1 MAPKPPSKPRSKPL
15 SKSSGKPAS
24 SDDAKAAAKDEAAEA
39 ARDVGK
45 DTGQKAAKDAAV
57 SELENKL
64 AARAAVPSPARPAV
78 AKPAMPPP
86 DDDDEDEDDED
97 EDDLDDEDDDDEEL
111 VVFTAK
117 EAAGALA
124 TVYRFVR
131 PFLKNYKKVLAL
143 VGLGVLVETLF
154 NVIMPLSL
162 KFLIDDAL
170 GEEDLQ
176 ALFRILSVL
185 AVAGIFTS
193 IIAVWYEK
201 WDATLAASV
210 LSDVRVRLFEHIQNL
225 PSSYFGR
232 TKRGDILARFS
243 IDMSAFEGSVD
254 SFANS
259 AALPFM
265 ELIAGIILML
275 FLNWQLAAVALLV
288 FPITL
293 IGPRILTPK
302 AVQANYEQK
311 LNESALLSMVQE
323 NVAAQAVVKAFNLQR
338 RTLGWFRLRNNEAK
352 RKIGSAIFLTS
363 MVERTVTISVLLLH
377 LVVLAIGAYLA
388 TKGQITIGTFV
399 TFESAFWEVS
409 YNIAHIMHY
418 IPLSIQS
425 AAAVRHM
432 EELLD
437 EPTRGA
443 DRPGAPDLPR
453 ITNDITFDRVTF
465 RYEGSEAPVLDGLSL
480 KLNVGKSI
488 AIVGP
493 SGSGKSTLL
502 NLILR
507 LYVPDEGRVT
517 IDGVDIRRV
526 TRESLRSSMAVV
538 FQENM
543 LFNMSIRENIRLGKE
558 GATDEEVE
566 QAARKAEIHRYI
578 MSLPKKYDTLVGE
591 RGDTLSGGQRQRIAI
606 ARAIVRDPSILLL
619 DEATSALDQTTE
631 AAINRT
637 LLKVAQGRTMIFSTH
652 RLTSVVEM
660 DEIIVISGGKAIER
674 GTHAE
679 LLEADGVYRKL
690 WDDQGTPHQVA
701 GHIRDEDDEE
711 EEEEDDEEDE
721 DEKVKRK

>member
-1 MAPKPPSKPRSKPL
+1 MAPKPPSSDDQNPEPADDPELTKKLVLEAVAPL
-15 SKSSGKPAS
+15 SGGKGAGVLP
-24 SDDAKAAAKDEAAEA
+24 DDDKDDEKDEL
-39 ARDVGK
+39 DL
-45 DTGQKAAKDAAV
+45 DD
-57 SELENKL
+57 
-64 AARAAVPSPARPAV
+64 
-78 AKPAMPPP
+78 
-86 DDDDEDEDDED
+86 DDDDED
-97 EDDLDDEDDDDEEL
+97 L

-117 EAAGALA
+117 EAAGAMA
-124 TVYRFVR
+124 TIYGFVR
-131 PFLKNYKKVLAL
+131 PYLGNYRKLLAF
-143 VGLGVLVETLF
+143 VTFGVLVETLF

-170 GEEDLQ
+170 GEEDFQ
-176 ALFRILSVL
+176 ALYVILGVL
-185 AVAGIFTS
+185 AAAGIFTS
-193 IIAVWYEK
+193 IIAVWYER
-201 WDATLAASV
+201 WDARLAASIIA
-210 LSDVRVRLFEHIQNL
+210 DVRTRIFDHVQNL
-225 PSSYFGR
+225 PSSYFAR
-232 TKRGDILARFS
+232 TRRGEILSRFS
-243 IDMSAFEGSVD
+243 IDLTAFESSVK

-259 AALPFM
+259 AALPFF
-265 ELIAGIILML
+265 ELIAGIILMV

-311 LNESALLSMVQE
+311 LNESALLGMVQE
-323 NVAAQAVVKAFNLQR
+323 NVAAQAVVKAFSLQR
-338 RTLGWFRLRNNEAK
+338 RTLGWFTMRNQDVRIKTA
-352 RKIGSAIFLTS
+352 SAVFLST

-409 YNIAHIMHY
+409 YNIAHLMHF
-418 IPLSIQS
+418 IPVSIQS
-425 AAAVRHM
+425 SAAVRHIQ
-432 EELLD
+432 ELLD

-465 RYEGSEAPVLDGLSL
+465 GYEGSETPVLDNLSL
-480 KLNVGKSI
+480 KLNVGKRI

-507 LYVPDEGRVT
+507 LYVPDEGRLT

-526 TRESLRSSMAVV
+526 TRESLRRSMAVV

-543 LFNMSIRENIRLGKE
+543 LFNISIRENIRLGKE
-558 GATDEEVE
+558 GATDEEVAE
-566 QAARKAEIHRYI
+566 AAKKAEIHRYI
-578 MSLPKKYDTLVGE
+578 MSLPQKYDTSVGE

-606 ARAIVRDPSILLL
+606 ARAIVRDPSVLLL

-631 AAINRT
+631 AAINKT
-637 LLKVAQGRTMIFSTH
+637 LLKLARGRTMIFSTH

-660 DEIIVISGGKAIER
+660 DEIIVIAGGQAIER
-674 GTHAE
+674 GSHAK
-679 LLEADGVYRKL
+679 LLAANGMYRKL
-690 WDDQGTPHQVA
+690 WDDQSHTPHA
-701 GHIRDEDDEE
+701 APDHADNEDDDED
-711 EEEEDDEEDE
+711 
-721 DEKVKRK
+721 

>member
-1 MAPKPPSKPRSKPL
+1 MASKPPS
-15 SKSSGKPAS
+15 
-24 SDDAKAAAKDEAAEA
+24 SDNPAAAAADDPA
-39 ARDVGK
+39 AP
-45 DTGQKAAKDAAV
+45 
-57 SELENKL
+57 ELEKKL
-64 AARAAVPSPARPAV
+64 AAGDASDRV
-78 AKPAMPPP
+78 ADGKATMPPP
-86 DDDDEDEDDED
+86 SDDDDNDDDDELDIDDDEDDED
-97 EDDLDDEDDDDEEL
+97 L

-124 TVYRFVR
+124 TIYAFVK
-131 PFLKNYKKVLAL
+131 PFLKNYKKMLTF
-143 VGLGVLVETLF
+143 VGLGVVVETLF

-170 GEEDLQ
+170 GEEDFE
-176 ALFRILSVL
+176 ALVKILSVL
-185 AVAGIFTS
+185 AVAGIITS
-193 IIAVWYEK
+193 IVAVWYER
-201 WDATLAASV
+201 WDAKLAACV
-210 LSDVRVRLFEHIQNL
+210 ISDVRSRLFEHVQNL
-225 PSSYFGR
+225 PSAYFAR
-232 TKRGDILARFS
+232 TKRGEILSRFS
-243 IDMSAFEGSVD
+243 IDLSAFEGSIK
-254 SFANS
+254 SFASS
-259 AALPFM
+259 ATLPFL

-311 LNESALLSMVQE
+311 LNESALLGMVQE
-323 NVAAQAVVKAFNLQR
+323 NVAAQAVVKAFSLQR
-338 RTLGWFRLRNNEAK
+338 RTLGWFTMRNDEA
-352 RKIGSAIFLTS
+352 RKKIASAMFLST

-409 YNIAHIMHY
+409 YNIAHLMHF
-418 IPLSIQS
+418 IPVSIQS
-425 AAAVRHM
+425 AAAVRHIQ
-432 EELLD
+432 ELLD

-465 RYEGSEAPVLDGLSL
+465 QYEGSQTPVLDNLSL

-526 TRESLRSSMAVV
+526 TRESLRRSMAVV

-578 MSLPKKYDTLVGE
+578 KSLPQKYDTSVGE

-606 ARAIVRDPSILLL
+606 ARAIVRNPSVLLL

-631 AAINRT
+631 AAINKT
-637 LLKVAQGRTMIFSTH
+637 LLKLAKGCTMIFSTH
-652 RLTSVVEM
+652 RLTSVVDM

-674 GTHAE
+674 GSHAR
-679 LLEADGVYRKL
+679 LLAMNGAYRKL
-690 WDDQGTPHQVA
+690 WDDQGHQPHASVEA
-701 GHIRDEDDEE
+701 DDDDDEGDD
-711 EEEEDDEEDE
+711 DDE
-721 DEKVKRK
+721 

>member
-1 MAPKPPSKPRSKPL
+1 MARKPS
-15 SKSSGKPAS
+15 AS
-24 SDDAKAAAKDEAAEA
+24 
-39 ARDVGK
+39 
-45 DTGQKAAKDAAV
+45 
-57 SELENKL
+57 ENKL
-64 AARAAVPSPARPAV
+64 PAPADVPASPELDKKLV
-78 AKPAMPPP
+78 AKMDVPGRLVVDKAGASSAH
-86 DDDDEDEDDED
+86 DDEDGEEDLLEHDDDEDDED
-97 EDDLDDEDDDDEEL
+97 L
-111 VVFTAK
+111 VVFTAR

-124 TVYRFVR
+124 TIYAFVK
-131 PFLKNYKKVLAL
+131 PFLKNYKKIITF
-143 VGLGVLVETLF
+143 VGLGVVVETLF

-170 GEEDLQ
+170 GEEDFE
-176 ALFRILSVL
+176 ALYKILGVL
-185 AVAGIFTS
+185 AAAGIVTS
-193 IIAVWYEK
+193 IVAIWYEL
-201 WDATLAASV
+201 WDARLAAS
-210 LSDVRVRLFEHIQNL
+210 LISDVRALIFEHVQKL
-225 PSSYFGR
+225 PAGYFAR
-232 TKRGDILARFS
+232 TKRGEILSRFS
-243 IDMSAFEGSVD
+243 VDMSAFEGSVK
-254 SFANS
+254 SFSSS
-259 AALPFM
+259 AALPFL
-265 ELIAGIILML
+265 ELIAGIFLML

-311 LNESALLSMVQE
+311 LNESALLGIVQE
-323 NVAAQAVVKAFNLQR
+323 NLAAQAVVKAF
-338 RTLGWFRLRNNEAK
+338 TLHRKVFGWFKLRNDEAR
-352 RKIGSAIFLTS
+352 RKIALATFLST

-409 YNIAHIMHY
+409 YNIAHVMHF
-418 IPLSIQS
+418 IPVSIQ
-425 AAAVRHM
+425 AAAAIRHIQ
-432 EELLD
+432 ELLD

-465 RYEGSEAPVLDGLSL
+465 QYEGSTTPVLDNLSL
-480 KLNVGKSI
+480 RLDVGKRI

-526 TRESLRSSMAVV
+526 TRESLRRSMAVV

-543 LFNMSIRENIRLGKE
+543 LFNMSLRENIRLGKE

-566 QAARKAEIHRYI
+566 EAARKAEIHRYI
-578 MSLPKKYDTLVGE
+578 MSLPQKYDTPVGE

-606 ARAIVRDPSILLL
+606 ARAVIRNPSVLLL

-637 LLKVAQGRTMIFSTH
+637 LLKVAKGRTMIWSTH

-660 DEIIVISGGKAIER
+660 DEIIVIAEGRAIER
-674 GTHAE
+674 GSHEE
-679 LLEADGVYRKL
+679 LLAKNGVYRKL
-690 WDDQGTPHQVA
+690 WDDQGPTPHHVA
-701 GHIRDEDDEE
+701 AQADDDNEDDDEDDEE
-711 EEEEDDEEDE
+711 EEDDE
-721 DEKVKRK
+721 V

>member
-1 MAPKPPSKPRSKPL
+1 MAPKPPSPDDQNPASVDDPELEKKLAPEATPAGL
-15 SKSSGKPAS
+15 ATTGKAAGAS
-24 SDDAKAAAKDEAAEA
+24 SDDDAKDES
-39 ARDVGK
+39 D
-45 DTGQKAAKDAAV
+45 D
-57 SELENKL
+57 ELEL
-64 AARAAVPSPARPAV
+64 D
-78 AKPAMPPP
+78 
-86 DDDDEDEDDED
+86 DDDDED
-97 EDDLDDEDDDDEEL
+97 L

-117 EAAGALA
+117 EAAGAMA
-124 TVYRFVR
+124 TIYGFVK
-131 PFLKNYKKVLAL
+131 PYLGNYKRLL
-143 VGLGVLVETLF
+143 VFVGFGVLVETLF

-170 GEEDLQ
+170 GEEDFQ
-176 ALFRILSVL
+176 ALYKILGVL
-185 AVAGIFTS
+185 AVAGIVTS
-193 IIAVWYEK
+193 IIAVWYER
-201 WDATLAASV
+201 WDARLAAGIIA
-210 LSDVRVRLFEHIQNL
+210 DVRNNLFEHVQKL
-225 PSSYFGR
+225 PASYFAR
-232 TKRGDILARFS
+232 TKRGEILSRFS
-243 IDMSAFEGSVD
+243 IDLSAFEGSVKT
-254 SFANS
+254 FANS
-259 AALPFM
+259 AALPGL

-311 LNESALLSMVQE
+311 LNESALLGTVQE
-323 NVAAQAVVKAFNLQR
+323 NVAAQAVVKAFSLQR
-338 RTLGWFRLRNNEAK
+338 RTLGWFTMRNQDVRIKTA
-352 RKIGSAIFLTS
+352 SAVFLST

-409 YNIAHIMHY
+409 YNIAHLMHF
-418 IPLSIQS
+418 IPVSIQS
-425 AAAVRHM
+425 AAAVRHVQ
-432 EELLD
+432 ELLD
-437 EPTRGA
+437 EPTPGT
-443 DRPGAPDLPR
+443 DRAGAPDLPR

-465 RYEGSEAPVLDGLSL
+465 QYEGSETPVLDNLSL
-480 KLNVGKSI
+480 KLNAGKSI

-507 LYVPDEGRVT
+507 LYQPDEGRLT

-526 TRESLRSSMAVV
+526 TLESLRRSMAVV

-558 GATDEEVE
+558 GASDEEVVE
-566 QAARKAEIHRYI
+566 AARKAEIHRYI
-578 MSLPKKYDTLVGE
+578 MSLPQKYDTSVGE

-606 ARAIVRDPSILLL
+606 ARAIIRNPSVLLL

-637 LLKVAQGRTMIFSTH
+637 LLKVAEGRTMIWSTH

-660 DEIIVISGGKAIER
+660 DEIIVISNGRAIER
-674 GTHAE
+674 GSHAQ
-679 LLEADGVYRKL
+679 LLAANGAYRKL
-690 WDDQGTPHQVA
+690 WDDQGRNSHNAA
-701 GHIRDEDDEE
+701 GQADDDNEDDDDEDDDEE
-711 EEEEDDEEDE
+711 E
-721 DEKVKRK
+721 

>member
-1 MAPKPPSKPRSKPL
+1 MASQTPSDPI
-15 SKSSGKPAS
+15 KPAGEAAAS
-24 SDDAKAAAKDEAAEA
+24 PLDDKLAIPIDPAAKAAAERALAASA
-39 ARDVGK
+39 AKADK
-45 DTGQKAAKDAAV
+45 PKAAHDDD
-57 SELENKL
+57 
-64 AARAAVPSPARPAV
+64 
-78 AKPAMPPP
+78 
-86 DDDDEDEDDED
+86 DDDDED
-97 EDDLDDEDDDDEEL
+97 L
-111 VVFTAK
+111 VVFTAR

-124 TVYRFVR
+124 TMAAFVR
-131 PFLKNYKKVLAL
+131 PFLGNYRKMLAIVLFG
-143 VGLGVLVETLF
+143 VGVETLF

-162 KFLIDDAL
+162 KYLIDDAL
-170 GEEDLQ
+170 GEEDFG
-176 ALFRILSVL
+176 ALYMILGVL

-193 IIAVWYEK
+193 IVAIWYEK
-201 WDATLAASV
+201 WDALLAASLV
-210 LSDVRVRLFEHIQNL
+210 TDIRAKLFGHVQDL
-225 PSSYFGR
+225 PSSYFAR
-232 TKRGDILARFS
+232 TKRGEILSRFS
-243 IDMSAFEGSVD
+243 IDMAAVEGSIK

-259 AALPFM
+259 ALLPFL
-265 ELIAGIILML
+265 ELIAGCLLML
-275 FLNWQLAAVALLV
+275 WLNWQLAAVALLV

-311 LNESALLSMVQE
+311 QSESTLLGMVQE
-323 NVAAQAVVKAFNLQR
+323 NVAAQAVVKAFSLQR
-338 RTLGWFRLRNNEAK
+338 KTMGWMTLRNNDAK
-352 RKIGSAIFLTS
+352 RKMAAATFLST
-363 MVERTVTISVLLLH
+363 MVERSVTISVLLLH

-409 YNIAHIMHY
+409 YNIAHMMHF
-418 IPLSIQS
+418 IPVSISS

-432 EELLD
+432 QELLD

-443 DRPGAPDLPR
+443 DKPNAPALPR

-465 RYEGSEAPVLDGLSL
+465 KYEGATTPVLDNLSL

-507 LYVPDEGRVT
+507 LYVPDEGKLT
-517 IDGVDIRRV
+517 IDGVDIRKV

-558 GATDEEVE
+558 NASDADVE
-566 QAARKAEIHRYI
+566 DAARKAEIHSYI
-578 MSLPKKYDTLVGE
+578 MSLPEGYDTSVGE

-606 ARAIVRDPSILLL
+606 ARAIVRDPSVLLL

-631 AAINRT
+631 AAINQT
-637 LLKVAQGRTMIFSTH
+637 LLKLAKGRTMIFSTH

-660 DEIIVISGGKAIER
+660 DEIIVIAGGRAIER
-674 GTHAE
+674 GSHVE
-679 LLEADGVYRKL
+679 LLALNGTYRKL
-690 WDDQGTPHQVA
+690 WDDQGLAPHHA
-701 GHIRDEDDEE
+701 DIDDDDDDEDDED
-711 EEEEDDEEDE
+711 DDE
-721 DEKVKRK
+721 

>member
-1 MAPKPPSKPRSKPL
+1 MASKLP
-15 SKSSGKPAS
+15 S
-24 SDDAKAAAKDEAAEA
+24 SDD
-39 ARDVGK
+39 
-45 DTGQKAAKDAAV
+45 
-57 SELENKL
+57 
-64 AARAAVPSPARPAV
+64 PSPASADDPV
-78 AKPAMPPP
+78 AAELDETLAKTDASGRVVADKTTAIPPS
-86 DDDDEDEDDED
+86 DEEEDDEL
-97 EDDLDDEDDDDEEL
+97 DLDDEEEGEDL

-124 TVYRFVR
+124 TIYAFVK
-131 PFLKNYKKVLAL
+131 PFLKNYKKILSF

-154 NVIMPLSL
+154 NVFMPLSL

-170 GEEDLQ
+170 GEEDFQ
-176 ALFRILSVL
+176 ALYTILGVL

-193 IIAVWYEK
+193 IVAVWYER
-201 WDATLAASV
+201 WDAKLAASV
-210 LSDVRVRLFEHIQNL
+210 MSDVRKHLFEHVQNL
-225 PSSYFGR
+225 PSSYFAR
-232 TKRGDILARFS
+232 TKRGEILSRFS
-243 IDMSAFEGSVD
+243 VDLAALEGSIKGV
-254 SFANS
+254 ANS
-259 AALPFM
+259 AALPFF

-311 LNESALLSMVQE
+311 LNESALLGMVQE
-323 NVAAQAVVKAFNLQR
+323 NVAAQAVIKAFSLQR
-338 RTLGWFRLRNNEAK
+338 QTLGWFNIRNNEAR
-352 RKIGSAIFLTS
+352 RKIASAAFLST

-409 YNIAHIMHY
+409 YNIAHIMHF
-418 IPLSIQS
+418 IPVSIQS
-425 AAAVRHM
+425 AAAVRHIQEM
-432 EELLD
+432 LD

-443 DRPGAPDLPR
+443 DRAGAPDLPR

-465 RYEGSEAPVLDGLSL
+465 QYEGSQMPVLDNFSL

-526 TRESLRSSMAVV
+526 TRESLRKSMAVV

-578 MSLPKKYDTLVGE
+578 MSLPQQYDTPVGE

-606 ARAIVRDPSILLL
+606 ARAIVRDPSVLLL

-631 AAINRT
+631 AAINKT
-637 LLKVAQGRTMIFSTH
+637 LLKLAKGRTMIFSTH

-660 DEIIVISGGKAIER
+660 DEIIVISGGKATER
-674 GTHAE
+674 GSHQE
-679 LLEADGVYRKL
+679 LLAKGGVYRNL
-690 WDDQGTPHQVA
+690 WDDQGHMPHEAAAQA
-701 GHIRDEDDEE
+701 DDDSDDDDDDDDDDDEE
-711 EEEEDDEEDE
+711 EEDE
-721 DEKVKRK
+721 D

>member
-1 MAPKPPSKPRSKPL
+1 MAPK
-15 SKSSGKPAS
+15 AS
-24 SDDAKAAAKDEAAEA
+24 SKDMASSKNKASSSENTLPAPADDAVNPELDE
-39 ARDVGK
+39 
-45 DTGQKAAKDAAV
+45 
-57 SELENKL
+57 KL
-64 AARAAVPSPARPAV
+64 AAKADLAGHGVTD
-78 AKPAMPPP
+78 KPAAPPP
-86 DDDDEDEDDED
+86 DDGDDEEDELELDDEEDDED
-97 EDDLDDEDDDDEEL
+97 L

-124 TVYRFVR
+124 TIYAFVK
-131 PFLKNYKKVLAL
+131 PLLKNYKKLL
-143 VGLGVLVETLF
+143 TFVGLGVVVETLF

-170 GEEDLQ
+170 GEEDFE
-176 ALFRILSVL
+176 ALVKILSVL
-185 AVAGIFTS
+185 ATAGIITS
-193 IIAVWYEK
+193 IVAVWYER
-201 WDATLAASV
+201 WDARLVAAV
-210 LSDVRVRLFEHIQNL
+210 ISDVRTRLFEHVQNL
-225 PSSYFGR
+225 PAGYFAR
-232 TKRGDILARFS
+232 TRRGEILSRFS
-243 IDMSAFEGSVD
+243 VDLSAFEGSVK
-254 SFANS
+254 SFASS
-259 AALPFM
+259 AALPFL

-311 LNESALLSMVQE
+311 LNESSLLGMVQE
-323 NVAAQAVVKAFNLQR
+323 NIAAQAVVKAFSLQR
-338 RTLGWFRLRNNEAK
+338 RTLGWFTMRNDEAR
-352 RKIGSAIFLTS
+352 RKFASAAFLST

-409 YNIAHIMHY
+409 YNIAHVMHF
-418 IPLSIQS
+418 IPVSIQS
-425 AAAVRHM
+425 AAAVRHVQEM
-432 EELLD
+432 LD

-453 ITNDITFDRVTF
+453 ITHDITFDRVTF
-465 RYEGSEAPVLDGLSL
+465 QYEGSLTPVLDNLSL
-480 KLNVGKSI
+480 KLDVGKSI

-526 TRESLRSSMAVV
+526 TLESLRRSMAVV

-543 LFNMSIRENIRLGKE
+543 LFNMSIRENIRLGKQ
-558 GATDEEVE
+558 GATDEEVVA
-566 QAARKAEIHRYI
+566 AARKAEIHRHI
-578 MSLPKKYDTLVGE
+578 VSLPQKYDTPVGE

-606 ARAIVRDPSILLL
+606 ARAIIRNPSVLLL

-637 LLKVAQGRTMIFSTH
+637 LLKVAKGRTMIWSTH
-652 RLTSVVEM
+652 RLASVVEM
-660 DEIIVISGGKAIER
+660 DEIIVLSGGQVIER
-674 GTHAE
+674 GSHAK
-679 LLEADGVYRKL
+679 LLAANGVYRRL
-690 WDDQGTPHQVA
+690 WDDQTHKSHDEA
-701 GHIRDEDDEE
+701 GQAGDDSDDDDEDDEE
-711 EEEEDDEEDE
+711 
-721 DEKVKRK
+721 

>member
-1 MAPKPPSKPRSKPL
+1 MASKPL
-15 SKSSGKPAS
+15 SSDKQMAAPA
-24 SDDAKAAAKDEAAEA
+24 DEPAAP
-39 ARDVGK
+39 
-45 DTGQKAAKDAAV
+45 
-57 SELENKL
+57 ELEKKL
-64 AARAAVPSPARPAV
+64 AADTDAARRTAGDKPAAPSPSEAEDE
-78 AKPAMPPP
+78 
-86 DDDDEDEDDED
+86 DDDVELDIDDEDDED
-97 EDDLDDEDDDDEEL
+97 L

-124 TVYRFVR
+124 TIYAFVK
-131 PFLKNYKKVLAL
+131 PYLKNYKKILTF

-154 NVIMPLSL
+154 NVFMPLSL

-170 GEEDLQ
+170 GEEDFQ
-176 ALFRILSVL
+176 ALYVILGVL
-185 AVAGIFTS
+185 AAAGIFTS
-193 IIAVWYEK
+193 IVAVWYER
-201 WDATLAASV
+201 WDARLAASIIA
-210 LSDVRVRLFEHIQNL
+210 DVRARLFEHVQNL
-225 PSSYFGR
+225 PTAYFAR
-232 TKRGDILARFS
+232 TKRGEILSRFS
-243 IDMSAFEGSVD
+243 IDLSAFEGSIK

-259 AALPFM
+259 ATLPFL

-302 AVQANYEQK
+302 AVQANYDQK
-311 LNESALLSMVQE
+311 LNESALLGMVQE
-323 NVAAQAVVKAFNLQR
+323 NIAAQAVVKAFSLQR
-338 RTLGWFRLRNNEAK
+338 RTFGWFTMRNNDVRQKTA
-352 RKIGSAIFLTS
+352 SALFLST

-409 YNIAHIMHY
+409 YNIAHLMHF
-418 IPLSIQS
+418 IPVSIQA
-425 AAAVRHM
+425 AAAVRHIQ
-432 EELLD
+432 ELLD

-443 DRPGAPDLPR
+443 DDRPGAPDLPR

-465 RYEGSEAPVLDGLSL
+465 QYEGSETPVLDNLSL
-480 KLNVGKSI
+480 KLKVGKTI

-507 LYVPDEGRVT
+507 LYVPDEGRLT

-526 TRESLRSSMAVV
+526 TRESLRKSMAVV

-543 LFNMSIRENIRLGKE
+543 LFNMSIRENIRLGKD

-578 MSLPKKYDTLVGE
+578 MSLPQKYDTAVGE

-606 ARAIVRDPSILLL
+606 ARAIVRNPSLLLL

-631 AAINRT
+631 AAINKT
-637 LLKVAQGRTMIFSTH
+637 LLKLAKGRTMIFSTH
-652 RLTSVVEM
+652 RLTSVVDM
-660 DEIIVISGGKAIER
+660 DEIIVISGGRAIER
-674 GTHAE
+674 GSHQK
-679 LLEADGVYRKL
+679 LLAANGVYRKL
-690 WDDQGTPHQVA
+690 WDDQSHKSHAEADQADDDG
-701 GHIRDEDDEE
+701 DEDD
-711 EEEEDDEEDE
+711 DKD
-721 DEKVKRK
+721 

>member
-1 MAPKPPSKPRSKPL
+1 MAPKPPSSDDRN
-15 SKSSGKPAS
+15 PAS
-24 SDDAKAAAKDEAAEA
+24 ADDPELEKKLAVATAPGPAAGSKAAAA
-39 ARDVGK
+39 
-45 DTGQKAAKDAAV
+45 
-57 SELENKL
+57 
-64 AARAAVPSPARPAV
+64 
-78 AKPAMPPP
+78 P
-86 DDDDEDEDDED
+86 DDDDEDVEDDEL
-97 EDDLDDEDDDDEEL
+97 ELDDDDDDEDL

-117 EAAGALA
+117 EAAGALSTIFA
-124 TVYRFVR
+124 FVK
-131 PFLKNYKKVLAL
+131 PILVNYKKLL
-143 VGLGVLVETLF
+143 VFVGFGVLVETLF

-170 GEEDLQ
+170 GEEDFQ
-176 ALFRILSVL
+176 ALYKILGVL
-185 AVAGIFTS
+185 AVAGIVTS
-193 IIAVWYEK
+193 IIAVWYER
-201 WDATLAASV
+201 WDARLAACV
-210 LSDVRVRLFEHIQNL
+210 ISDVRTRLFEHVQNL
-225 PSSYFGR
+225 PSSYFAK
-232 TKRGDILARFS
+232 TKRGEILSRFS
-243 IDMSAFEGSVD
+243 IDLSAFEGSIK

-259 AALPFM
+259 AALPFL

-311 LNESALLSMVQE
+311 LNESALLGMVQE
-323 NVAAQAVVKAFNLQR
+323 NVAAQAVVKAFSLQR
-338 RTLGWFRLRNNEAK
+338 RTLGWFTMRNQDVRIKTA
-352 RKIGSAIFLTS
+352 SAVFLST

-409 YNIAHIMHY
+409 YNIAHLMHF
-418 IPLSIQS
+418 IPVSIQS
-425 AAAVRHM
+425 AAAVRHIQ
-432 EELLD
+432 ELLD

-453 ITNDITFDRVTF
+453 ISNDISFDRVTF
-465 RYEGSEAPVLDGLSL
+465 AYEGSQNPVLDNLSL
-480 KLNVGKSI
+480 KLNAGKRI

-526 TRESLRSSMAVV
+526 TRESLRRGMAVV

-558 GATDEEVE
+558 GASDEEVTE
-566 QAARKAEIHRYI
+566 AAKKAEIHRYI
-578 MSLPKKYDTLVGE
+578 MSLPQKYDTPVGE

-606 ARAIVRDPSILLL
+606 ARAIIRNPSVLLL

-637 LLKVAQGRTMIFSTH
+637 LLKVAEGRTMIWSTH

-674 GTHAE
+674 GSHAK
-679 LLEADGVYRKL
+679 LLAANGVYRKL
-690 WDDQGTPHQVA
+690 WDDQGHTPHNA
-701 GHIRDEDDEE
+701 AALADDDDEDEDDDEDDDEE
-711 EEEEDDEEDE
+711 E
-721 DEKVKRK
+721 

>member
-1 MAPKPPSKPRSKPL
+1 MASKPL
-15 SKSSGKPAS
+15 SSDKQMAAPA
-24 SDDAKAAAKDEAAEA
+24 DEPAAP
-39 ARDVGK
+39 
-45 DTGQKAAKDAAV
+45 
-57 SELENKL
+57 ELEKKL
-64 AARAAVPSPARPAV
+64 AADTDAARRTAGDKPAAPSPSEAEDE
-78 AKPAMPPP
+78 
-86 DDDDEDEDDED
+86 DDDVELDIDDEDDED
-97 EDDLDDEDDDDEEL
+97 L

-124 TVYRFVR
+124 TIYAFVK
-131 PFLKNYKKVLAL
+131 PYLKNYKKILTF

-154 NVIMPLSL
+154 NVFMPLSL

-170 GEEDLQ
+170 GEEDFQ
-176 ALFRILSVL
+176 ALYVILGVL
-185 AVAGIFTS
+185 AAAGIFTS
-193 IIAVWYEK
+193 IVAVWYER
-201 WDATLAASV
+201 WDARLAASIIA
-210 LSDVRVRLFEHIQNL
+210 DVRARLFEHVQNL
-225 PSSYFGR
+225 PTAYFAR
-232 TKRGDILARFS
+232 TKRGEILSRFS
-243 IDMSAFEGSVD
+243 IDLSAFEGSIK

-259 AALPFM
+259 ATLPFL

-311 LNESALLSMVQE
+311 LNESAVLGMVQE
-323 NVAAQAVVKAFNLQR
+323 NIAAQAVVKAFSLQR
-338 RTLGWFRLRNNEAK
+338 RTFGWFTMRNNDVRQKTA
-352 RKIGSAIFLTS
+352 SALFLST

-409 YNIAHIMHY
+409 YNIAHLMHF
-418 IPLSIQS
+418 IPVSIQA
-425 AAAVRHM
+425 AAAVRHIQ
-432 EELLD
+432 ELLD

-443 DRPGAPDLPR
+443 DDRPGAPDLPR

-465 RYEGSEAPVLDGLSL
+465 QYEGSETPVLDNLSL
-480 KLNVGKSI
+480 KLKVGKTI

-507 LYVPDEGRVT
+507 LYVPDEGRLT

-526 TRESLRSSMAVV
+526 TRESLRKSMAVV

-543 LFNMSIRENIRLGKE
+543 LFNMSIRENIRLGKD

-578 MSLPKKYDTLVGE
+578 MSLPQKYDTAVGE

-606 ARAIVRDPSILLL
+606 ARAIVRNPSVLLL

-631 AAINRT
+631 AAINKT
-637 LLKVAQGRTMIFSTH
+637 LLKLAKGRTMIFSTH
-652 RLTSVVEM
+652 RLTSVVDM
-660 DEIIVISGGKAIER
+660 DEIIVISGGRAIER
-674 GTHAE
+674 GSHQK
-679 LLEADGVYRKL
+679 LLAANGVYRKL
-690 WDDQGTPHQVA
+690 WDDQSHKSHAEADQADDDG
-701 GHIRDEDDEE
+701 DEDD
-711 EEEEDDEEDE
+711 DKD
-721 DEKVKRK
+721 

>member
-1 MAPKPPSKPRSKPL
+1 MARKPPS
-15 SKSSGKPAS
+15 
-24 SDDAKAAAKDEAAEA
+24 SDDRIKAAAED
-39 ARDVGK
+39 
-45 DTGQKAAKDAAV
+45 
-57 SELENKL
+57 
-64 AARAAVPSPARPAV
+64 AV
-78 AKPAMPPP
+78 APEPDEKLLTDAPAASPVVRDKASTPPP
-86 DDDDEDEDDED
+86 DDDEEDDELELDEDDED
-97 EDDLDDEDDDDEEL
+97 DEDL

-124 TVYRFVR
+124 TVYAFVK
-131 PFLKNYKKVLAL
+131 PFLKNYKKILAF
-143 VGLGVLVETLF
+143 VSFGVLVETLF

-170 GEEDLQ
+170 GEEDFE
-176 ALFRILSVL
+176 ALIKILSVL
-185 AVAGIFTS
+185 AFDGIVTS
-193 IIAVWYEK
+193 IVAVWYER
-201 WDATLAASV
+201 WDAKLAAS
-210 LSDVRVRLFEHIQNL
+210 LISDVRTRLFEHLQNL
-225 PSSYFGR
+225 PAAYYAR
-232 TKRGDILARFS
+232 TKRGEILSRFS
-243 IDMSAFEGSVD
+243 VDMAAFEGSIKG
-254 SFANS
+254 FANS
-259 AALPFM
+259 AALPFF

-275 FLNWQLAAVALLV
+275 FLNWQLAVVSLLV

-311 LNESALLSMVQE
+311 LNESALLGMVQE
-323 NVAAQAVVKAFNLQR
+323 NVATQAVIKAFMLQR
-338 RTLGWFRLRNNEAK
+338 RTLGWFTMRNDEAR
-352 RKIGSAIFLTS
+352 RKIASAAFLST

-409 YNIAHIMHY
+409 YNIAHIMHF
-418 IPLSIQS
+418 IPVSIQS
-425 AAAVRHM
+425 AAAVRHIQ
-432 EELLD
+432 ELLD
-437 EPTRGA
+437 APTRGA

-465 RYEGSEAPVLDGLSL
+465 KYEGSQTPVLDNFSL
-480 KLNVGKSI
+480 KLKVGKSI

-517 IDGVDIRRV
+517 IDGVDIRKV
-526 TRESLRSSMAVV
+526 TRESLRRSMAVV

-558 GATDEEVE
+558 GATDEEVVE
-566 QAARKAEIHRYI
+566 AARKAEIHRYI
-578 MSLPKKYDTLVGE
+578 MSLPQKYDTPVGE

-631 AAINRT
+631 AAINKT
-637 LLKVAQGRTMIFSTH
+637 LLKLAKSRTMIFSTH

-660 DEIIVISGGKAIER
+660 DEIVVIAGGKAVER
-674 GTHAE
+674 GSHAR
-679 LLEADGVYRKL
+679 LLAANGMYRKL
-690 WDDQGTPHQVA
+690 WDDQSRQPHQA
-701 GHIRDEDDEE
+701 ADQADDDDDDDDDDDED
-711 EEEEDDEEDE
+711 
-721 DEKVKRK
+721 

>member
-1 MAPKPPSKPRSKPL
+1 MAPKPPSSDDQKPAAADDPVAPELDEKLVGKRAGKVAVGTGATDRVKGDKTAAPSPRS
-15 SKSSGKPAS
+15 
-24 SDDAKAAAKDEAAEA
+24 DDDDDDHDDDDDEPE
-39 ARDVGK
+39 DEEE
-45 DTGQKAAKDAAV
+45 DDD
-57 SELENKL
+57 
-64 AARAAVPSPARPAV
+64 
-78 AKPAMPPP
+78 
-86 DDDDEDEDDED
+86 DDDDED
-97 EDDLDDEDDDDEEL
+97 L

-124 TVYRFVR
+124 TVYAFVK
-131 PFLKNYKKVLAL
+131 PFLRNYKKILTF
-143 VGLGVLVETLF
+143 VGLGVVVETLF

-170 GEEDLQ
+170 GEEDFE
-176 ALFRILSVL
+176 ALVEILSVL
-185 AVAGIFTS
+185 AVAGIVTS
-193 IIAVWYEK
+193 IVAVWYER
-201 WDATLAASV
+201 WDARLAAS
-210 LSDVRVRLFEHIQNL
+210 LISDVRLRLFEHVQNL
-225 PSSYFGR
+225 PSAYFAR
-232 TKRGDILARFS
+232 TKRGEILSRFS
-243 IDMSAFEGSVD
+243 IDLSAFEGSVD

-259 AALPFM
+259 AALPFL

-275 FLNWQLAAVALLV
+275 FLNWQLAAISLLV

-311 LNESALLSMVQE
+311 INESALLGMVQE
-323 NVAAQAVVKAFNLQR
+323 NVAAQAVVKAFSLQR
-338 RTLGWFRLRNNEAK
+338 RTLGWFAMRNVDT
-352 RKIGSAIFLTS
+352 RKKIASATFLST
-363 MVERTVTISVLLLH
+363 MVERTVTIAVLLLH
-377 LVVLAIGAYLA
+377 LVVLALGAYLA
-388 TKGQITIGTFV
+388 TKGHITIGTFV

-409 YNIAHIMHY
+409 YNIAHLMHF
-418 IPLSIQS
+418 IPVTIQS
-425 AAAVRHM
+425 AAAVRHIQ
-432 EELLD
+432 ELLD

-465 RYEGSEAPVLDGLSL
+465 QYENSQAPVLDNFSL
-480 KLNVGKSI
+480 KLNIGKRI

-507 LYVPDEGRVT
+507 LYVPDEGRVS
-517 IDGVDIRRV
+517 IDGVDIRKV
-526 TRESLRSSMAVV
+526 TRESLRRSMAVV

-578 MSLPKKYDTLVGE
+578 MSLPQKYDTPVGE

-606 ARAIVRDPSILLL
+606 ARAIVRNPSVLLL

-637 LLKVAQGRTMIFSTH
+637 LFKVAKGRTMIFSTH
-652 RLTSVVEM
+652 RLASVVKM

-674 GTHAE
+674 GSHAK
-679 LLEADGVYRKL
+679 LLAANGTYRQL
-690 WDDQGTPHQVA
+690 WDDQSQKPHGKGGQA
-701 GHIRDEDDEE
+701 GDDSDDDDED
-711 EEEEDDEEDE
+711 
-721 DEKVKRK
+721 

>member
-1 MAPKPPSKPRSKPL
+1 MAPKPSL
-15 SKSSGKPAS
+15 
-24 SDDAKAAAKDEAAEA
+24 SDDPPAASAPGAAGPQPDEKLVPGPAP
-39 ARDVGK
+39 RGGK
-45 DTGQKAAKDAAV
+45 T
-57 SELENKL
+57 LP
-64 AARAAVPSPARPAV
+64 PS
-78 AKPAMPPP
+78 
-86 DDDDEDEDDED
+86 DDDDHEDIDDELDLDEDEDDED
-97 EDDLDDEDDDDEEL
+97 L
-111 VVFTAK
+111 VVFTAR

-124 TVYRFVR
+124 TVYGFVK
-131 PFLKNYKKVLAL
+131 PFLKNYKRAL
-143 VGLGVLVETLF
+143 TFVGLGVVVETLF

-170 GEEDLQ
+170 GEEDFQ
-176 ALFRILSVL
+176 ALVRILSVL
-185 AVAGIFTS
+185 AVAGTFTS
-193 IIAVWYEK
+193 IVAVWYEK
-201 WDATLAASV
+201 WDARLAASV
-210 LSDVRVRLFEHIQNL
+210 ISDVRARLFEHVQDL
-225 PSSYFGR
+225 PSAYFAR
-232 TKRGDILARFS
+232 TRRGEILSRFS
-243 IDMSAFEGSVD
+243 VDLSAFEGAIK

-259 AALPFM
+259 AALPFL

-311 LNESALLSMVQE
+311 LNESSLLGMVQE
-323 NVAAQAVVKAFNLQR
+323 NVAAQAVIKAFNLQR
-338 RTLGWFRLRNNEAK
+338 RTFGWFTMRNDDAR
-352 RKIGSAIFLTS
+352 RKIASAMFLST

-377 LVVLAIGAYLA
+377 LVVLALGAYLA

-409 YNIAHIMHY
+409 YNIAHIMHF
-418 IPLSIQS
+418 IPVSIQS
-425 AAAVRHM
+425 AAAVRHIQ
-432 EELLD
+432 ELLD

-465 RYEGSEAPVLDGLSL
+465 QYEGSLSPVLDNFSL
-480 KLNVGKSI
+480 KLKVGKRI

-517 IDGVDIRRV
+517 IDGVDIRKV
-526 TRESLRSSMAVV
+526 TRESLRRSMAVV

-558 GATDEEVE
+558 GASDQEVE

-578 MSLPKKYDTLVGE
+578 MSLPRKYDTPVGE

-606 ARAIVRDPSILLL
+606 ARAIVRNPSVLLL

-637 LLKVAQGRTMIFSTH
+637 LLKVAKGRTMIFSTH

-660 DEIIVISGGKAIER
+660 DEIIVISGGRAIER
-674 GTHAE
+674 GSHE
-679 LLEADGVYRKL
+679 RLLAANGVYRRL
-690 WDDQGTPHQVA
+690 WDDQGHMPHQPA
-701 GHIRDEDDEE
+701 DQADDRDDDDDEDDA
-711 EEEEDDEEDE
+711 
-721 DEKVKRK
+721 

>member
-1 MAPKPPSKPRSKPL
+1 MAQRPSSPDKEKHA
-15 SKSSGKPAS
+15 AS
-24 SDDAKAAAKDEAAEA
+24 DEAAEL
-39 ARDVGK
+39 K
-45 DTGQKAAKDAAV
+45 DKHAAKPDV
-57 SELENKL
+57 EDEEDDEDDLEDD
-64 AARAAVPSPARPAV
+64 
-78 AKPAMPPP
+78 
-86 DDDDEDEDDED
+86 DDDDED
-97 EDDLDDEDDDDEEL
+97 L
-111 VVFTAK
+111 VVFTAR
-117 EAAGALA
+117 EAAGALS
-124 TVYRFVR
+124 TILGFVK
-131 PFLKNYKKVLAL
+131 PFLGNYKRMLSF
-143 VGLGVLVETLF
+143 VGFGVLVETLF

-170 GEEDLQ
+170 GEEDFQ
-176 ALFRILSVL
+176 ALYKILGVL

-193 IIAVWYEK
+193 IVAVWYER
-201 WDATLAASV
+201 WDARLAACV
-210 LSDVRVRLFEHIQNL
+210 ISDVRKRLFEHVQDL
-225 PSSYFGR
+225 PAAYFGR
-232 TKRGDILARFS
+232 TKRGEILSRFS
-243 IDMSAFEGSVD
+243 VDLAAFEGSVKT
-254 SFANS
+254 FANS
-259 AALPFM
+259 AALPFL
-265 ELIAGIILML
+265 ELIAGIILMA

-311 LNESALLSMVQE
+311 QNEAALLGMVQE
-323 NVAAQAVVKAFNLQR
+323 NVGAQAVIKAFSLQR
-338 RTLGWFRLRNNEAK
+338 KMFGFFRFRNDETRN
-352 RKIGSAIFLTS
+352 KIASATFLST

-409 YNIAHIMHY
+409 YNIAHLMHF
-418 IPLSIQS
+418 IPVSISS
-425 AAAVRHM
+425 AAAVRHIQ
-432 EELLD
+432 ELLD

-453 ITNDITFDRVTF
+453 ITNAITFDRATF
-465 RYEGSEAPVLDGLSL
+465 QYEGSQTPVLDNLSL
-480 KLNVGKSI
+480 KLDVGKRI

-517 IDGVDIRRV
+517 IDGVDTRKV
-526 TRESLRSSMAVV
+526 TLDSLRRGMAIV

-566 QAARKAEIHRYI
+566 EAAKKAEIHRYI
-578 MSLPKKYDTLVGE
+578 MSLPQRYDTPVGE

-606 ARAIVRDPSILLL
+606 ARAIIRNPSVLLL

-637 LLKVAQGRTMIFSTH
+637 LLKVAMGRTMIWSTH

-660 DEIIVISGGKAIER
+660 DEIIVISGGRAIER
-674 GTHAE
+674 GSHAE
-679 LLEADGVYRKL
+679 LLALNGTYRKL
-690 WDDQGTPHQVA
+690 WDDQLHKPHGAAAQVDDDDS
-701 GHIRDEDDEE
+701 DEDDEDDD
-711 EEEEDDEEDE
+711 EEDDEDDDE
-721 DEKVKRK
+721 DEA